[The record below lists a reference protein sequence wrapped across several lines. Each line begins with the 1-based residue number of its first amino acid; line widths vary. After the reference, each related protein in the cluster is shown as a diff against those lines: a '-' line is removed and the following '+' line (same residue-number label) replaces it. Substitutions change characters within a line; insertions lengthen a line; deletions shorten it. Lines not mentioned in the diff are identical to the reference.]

1 MTSKQQHYTRT
12 PSRRSLLSL
21 LNPASYVPHKDGA
34 IKHEGGIAGTM
45 GERAGNV
52 SPTDLKDGQKDGLTA
67 GAVENSSKRMNITL
81 PPGAHHTTAPQPVPF
96 EHDPSAESKDS
107 TSTKNTMLFAPP
119 LPPKFST
126 SSTNEQS
133 TPKPSSVHR
142 PSLTDRKPTTQVS
155 TLDIQT
161 LTFPDGTRGTFSS
174 TDNTSSPSKGTSL
187 LDYISRKSSRGTVS
201 KDEGPVDDVAS
212 IASLTPS
219 SIHTRRL
226 PSGLISPESIFSGF
240 GAVAG
245 SNSADLTPAQRL
257 LSLQSSPTL
266 PPFLDDIPFTLCNFP
281 SELQNLPEIER
292 NPITH
297 ESNEE
302 VVLQQFR
309 SKQKQYFVLSS
320 SGKPIWSRHGDIN
333 LINGYIGVIS
343 TIISSFAGFNCP
355 LHSFSAGAT
364 LFVIT
369 NPGRGPLY
377 FVGISRV
384 DGEGVTQIE
393 KQLDSL
399 YQQILSTLT
408 LPRLVQTFK
417 HRPGTDLSRSLE
429 GTEKLLSSLCDTF
442 ASGSPSSLLSS
453 LECLRMRKTHR
464 QIISNTLLQHKTEKL
479 LYGLLV
485 AGGKLVSVLRPKQH
499 SLHPG
504 DLELIF
510 NMLFPNGKKVG
521 GEGENWVPVCLPG
534 FNDGG
539 YLYLYVSFLP
549 LIEVQGHRKGASNAG
564 TPQSRRGENTE
575 SFGSRLSTAS
585 TTDSPR
591 SSFVQDASSTPR
603 LASADTPLNDDDVKD
618 EVAILL
624 ISPDRE
630 AFFEMKEMRDAL
642 VKSLVK
648 NGSLQHISRA
658 VRLGRPS
665 IPQLL
670 MPTMTARERG
680 TGDDKVA
687 MRHFMYKSRADV
699 QFVQSKVD
707 WGSHPDDPE
716 FEDPELTS
724 AKSLV
729 KHRRLMSIYA
739 GLHCSLHSRH
749 THPRI
754 IWSVQEEFVAL
765 AWITPV
771 YEFYCV
777 AGRAERTD
785 LASDETGTLK
795 EKRREEEKEI
805 ERQKA
810 QLSKEAERVIKWVE
824 KEMERVFILGGAV
837 F

>member
-1 MTSKQQHYTRT
+1 MTSKQQHHSRT

-34 IKHEGGIAGTM
+34 QKHEGSTM
-45 GERAGNV
+45 GDRAGNAP
-52 SPTDLKDGQKDGLTA
+52 PTDLKDSRKDGSA
-67 GAVENSSKRMNITL
+67 AEDVENSNTKRNTML
-81 PPGAHHTTAPQPVPF
+81 PPGAHHINEPPPPPPLN
-96 EHDPSAESKDS
+96 HNPSAESKDS
-107 TSTKNTMLFAPP
+107 TSTTNTILFAPQ
-119 LPPKFST
+119 LPPILST

-133 TPKPSSVHR
+133 TPKTPSIHR

-187 LDYISRKSSRGTVS
+187 LDYISRKSSRSTARQD
-201 KDEGPVDDVAS
+201 DENDDKAS

-219 SIHTRRL
+219 SIQTRRL
-226 PSGLISPESIFSGF
+226 RSGVMSPESIFSGF
-240 GAVAG
+240 GAG
-245 SNSADLTPAQRL
+245 NSSSPTNLTPAQR
-257 LSLQSSPTL
+257 SLAFQSPLTL

-281 SELQNLPEIER
+281 SELSNLPEIER

-309 SKQKQYFVLSS
+309 SKQKQYFILSS
-320 SGKPIWSRHGDIN
+320 SGKPIWSRHGDLN
-333 LINGYIGVIS
+333 LINGYIGIIS
-343 TIISSFAGFNCP
+343 TIISSFAGFKCP

-384 DGEGVTQIE
+384 DGEGVAQIE
-393 KQLDSL
+393 KHLDSL

-417 HRPGTDLSRSLE
+417 HKPGTDLSRSLE
-429 GTEKLLSSLCDTF
+429 GTEKLLSSLCDNFT
-442 ASGSPSSLLSS
+442 AGSPSSLLSA

-479 LYGLLV
+479 LYGLVV
-485 AGGKLVSVLRPKQH
+485 AGGKLVSVLRPKRH

-510 NMLFPNGKKVG
+510 NMLFPNGKKVS

-534 FNDGG
+534 FNNGG
-539 YLYLYVSFLP
+539 YLYLYASFLP
-549 LIEVQGHRKGASNAG
+549 LAVVPQHKRKASNSG
-564 TPQSRRGENTE
+564 TPRRGED

-585 TTDSPR
+585 NITTDSLR
-591 SSFVQDASSTPR
+591 SSFVQDESSTPR
-603 LASADTPLNDDDVKD
+603 MAPADARLNDDDVED
-618 EVAILL
+618 GVAILL

-630 AFFEMKEMRDAL
+630 AFFEMKEMRDSL
-642 VKSLVK
+642 VKSLSK
-648 NGSLQHISRA
+648 NGSLDHISRA

-670 MPTMTARERG
+670 LPTMTARDRRSGE
-680 TGDDKVA
+680 DKFS

-699 QFVQSKVD
+699 QFVQSKMD

-716 FEDPELTS
+716 FVDEELST

-739 GLHCSLHSRH
+739 GLHTSLHSRH
-749 THPRI
+749 THSRI
-754 IWSVQEEFVAL
+754 LWSVQEEFIAL
-765 AWITPV
+765 AWISPV

-777 AGRAERTD
+777 SGREQHTD
-785 LASDETGTLK
+785 LNTDEEGTSN
-795 EKRREEEKEI
+795 EKRKEEKREV
-805 ERQKA
+805 ERQKG
-810 QLSKEAERVIKWVE
+810 QLSREAERVIKWME
-824 KEMERVFILGGAV
+824 KERERVFILGGAV

>member
-1 MTSKQQHYTRT
+1 
-12 PSRRSLLSL
+12 
-21 LNPASYVPHKDGA
+21 
-34 IKHEGGIAGTM
+34 M
-45 GERAGNV
+45 GERAINAP
-52 SPTDLKDGQKDGLTA
+52 STDLKESQRDGT
-67 GAVENSSKRMNITL
+67 GAEAIENSTTKMNTTL
-81 PPGAHHTTAPQPVPF
+81 PPGAHHTNEPSPVPLA
-96 EHDPSAESKDS
+96 HNPSVESKDS
-107 TSTKNTMLFAPP
+107 TSTTNTILSAPILSP
-119 LPPKFST
+119 RPGT
-126 SSTNEQS
+126 SSINEQS
-133 TPKPSSVHR
+133 TPKTPSIHR

-174 TDNTSSPSKGTSL
+174 TDNTSSPSKGTSF
-187 LDYISRKSSRGTVS
+187 LDYISRKSSRGTAQQD
-201 KDEGPVDDVAS
+201 DENDDRAS

-226 PSGLISPESIFSGF
+226 PSGVMSPESIFSGF
-240 GAVAG
+240 GAG
-245 SNSADLTPAQRL
+245 NSSSPANLTPAQRL
-257 LSLQSSPTL
+257 LALQSPPTL
-266 PPFLDDIPFTLCNFP
+266 PPFLDDIPFTLRNFP
-281 SELQNLPEIER
+281 SELSNLPEIEH
-292 NPITH
+292 NPIIH

-309 SKQKQYFVLSS
+309 SKKKQYFILSS
-320 SGKPIWSRHGDIN
+320 SGKPIWSRHGDLN

-343 TIISSFAGFNCP
+343 TIISSFAGFKCP

-369 NPGRGPLY
+369 NPSRGPLY

-384 DGEGVTQIE
+384 DREGVPQIE

-408 LPRLVQTFK
+408 LPRLTQTFK

-442 ASGSPSSLLSS
+442 TAGSPSSLLSA

-464 QIISNTLLQHKTEKL
+464 QIISNTLLQHRTEKL
-479 LYGLLV
+479 LYGLVV
-485 AGGKLVSVLRPKQH
+485 AGGKLVSVLRPKRH

-549 LIEVQGHRKGASNAG
+549 LARMERQGHSRGGSNASAR
-564 TPQSRRGENTE
+564 TPNSRRGESQE

-585 TTDSPR
+585 NTTTDSPR
-591 SSFVQDASSTPR
+591 SSFVQDDSSTPR
-603 LASADTPLNDDDVKD
+603 LAPADTPRSDDDVED

-642 VKSLVK
+642 VKSLAK
-648 NGSLQHISRA
+648 NSSFQHISRA

-670 MPTMTARERG
+670 MPQMTARDRRSGE
-680 TGDDKVA
+680 DKVT

-699 QFVQSKVD
+699 QFVQSKVG
-707 WGSHPDDPE
+707 WGSHPNDPE
-716 FEDPELTS
+716 FEDPELAA
-724 AKSLV
+724 AKRLIR
-729 KHRRLMSIYA
+729 HRRLMSIYA
-739 GLHCSLHSRH
+739 GLHSSLHSRH

-754 IWSVQEEFVAL
+754 IWSVQEEFIAL

-777 AGRAERTD
+777 AGRTKHTD
-785 LASDETGTLK
+785 LGSDEEGTSK
-795 EKRREEEKEI
+795 EKRREEEKAI

-810 QLSKEAERVIKWVE
+810 QLAREAERVIKWVE
-824 KEMERVFILGGAV
+824 KERERVFILGGAV